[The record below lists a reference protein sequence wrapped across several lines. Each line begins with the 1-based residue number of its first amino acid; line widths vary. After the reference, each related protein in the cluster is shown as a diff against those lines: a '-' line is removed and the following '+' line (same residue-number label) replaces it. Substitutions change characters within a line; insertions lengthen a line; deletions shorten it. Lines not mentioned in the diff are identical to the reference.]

1 MRKTIIILSLIVMT
15 ACQNQKRDSRI
26 EKFENFLGKYN
37 SELLSTKV
45 DSFEKF
51 LKINFKDL
59 NLEEAYFEYLNII
72 ESGEF
77 EKTDWKYEG
86 TGYAEINELIERSGF
101 RKEVWLRP
109 DTVWIENGDLHFE
122 YVYIDK
128 KDTSII
134 KGNSLSPKY
143 DLIENQDSIINI
155 EKQLTTFNINGRF
168 MRGLEMIKDS
178 DSTLISYIEDKQIMR
193 DIAPSIIA
201 GRLIFYKADFSDYFI
216 KRIIAIEL
224 Y

>member
-1 MRKTIIILSLIVMT
+1 MT